1 MKKVTIGFWVA
12 SLLALGAFVS
22 PSVMAAETWRIG
34 ALFPFTGS
42 LALLGNESFNG
53 AVITQ
58 DMVNEKGG
66 IQGKKVEW
74 VKADGVDPK
83 KAMTECERL
92 IAVEKIQLV
101 FGTYSSSLSYAASEV
116 AERNKVIYWEQGAI
130 ADNITAR
137 GFKYLFRTIARAG
150 DFGNLAANF
159 ANEVVAPKLKM
170 DPKKM
175 KVGIMFEDSLYGTT
189 VGNSAA
195 KKAKELGMDVVAT
208 ESYSH
213 KTVDLS
219 PVVMIFKARKPD
231 VIIATSYME
240 DSILFWR

>member
-1 MKKVTIGFWVA
+1 M
-12 SLLALGAFVS
+12 
-22 PSVMAAETWRIG
+22 
-34 ALFPFTGS
+34 
-42 LALLGNESFNG
+42 
-53 AVITQ
+53 
-58 DMVNEKGG
+58 
-66 IQGKKVEW
+66 
-74 VKADGVDPK
+74 
-83 KAMTECERL
+83 
-92 IAVEKIQLV
+92 EKIKLV

-137 GFKYLFRTIARAG
+137 GFKYLFRTIPRAG
-150 DFGNLAANF
+150 DFGNLAVNF

-219 PVVMIFKARKPD
+219 SVVMIFKVQESGRDHRHQLHGRRHFVLEAGQRNGPQCESLHRHRSRPRHARMGQD
-231 VIIATSYME
+231 LWE
-240 DSILFWR
+240 